1 MKAGEQA
8 FLFLILEENI
18 QPFTVKYDVNCR
30 VFVDAFHQVEEIP
43 FYLFVDF
50 FSVNC
55 YDKVMDFVNIFSAFI
70 EMIVFFFNLYSVTVY
85 NVVIGLL
92 LYAEPT
98 SCAYFVMVYNP
109 FYDSVC

>member
-1 MKAGEQA
+1 
-8 FLFLILEENI
+8 
-18 QPFTVKYDVNCR
+18 
-30 VFVDAFHQVEEIP
+30 
-43 FYLFVDF
+43 
-50 FSVNC
+50 
-55 YDKVMDFVNIFSAFI
+55 MDFVNIFSAFI